1 MGRLR
6 IPICYCV
13 ADFLADPQ
21 VLELFVSDRGRQPAP
36 GELEFLLAAL
46 VRKFQ
51 ASPDFAASG
60 IRHVNAG
67 IPGVLSR
74 YRVQLVE
81 APSWM
86 PGFVLAD
93 QQVLH
98 ARPESST
105 PRSGEM
111 R

>member
-1 MGRLR
+1 
-6 IPICYCV
+6 
-13 ADFLADPQ
+13 
-21 VLELFVSDRGRQPAP
+21 LELFVSDRGRQPAP

-93 QQVLH
+93 QQLLR

-105 PRSGEM
+105 PRSAKCGEGD
-111 R
+111 RL